1 MGQWLGKTMKFTKD
15 IKQERL
21 RWEKEKEIDK
31 ALPVKSELGEEIKVV
46 YDPEDVADQDF
57 FEKVGYPGEYPFT
70 RGVYPTMYRTRPWA
84 MRLYSGFGTAED
96 TNKRWKF
103 LLKTGNH
110 GVACAFDLPTQMG
123 VDSDDELAGEEVG
136 RVGLAVDTLRDMEI
150 LYEGLP
156 LDKIVSSF
164 NINAPAAILLAMY
177 IALAEKQG
185 VQAQQLSGTLSNDI
199 LCEYV
204 SRGMWVFGP
213 KPALRLTTDIV
224 EYCTKNLPKFYPFNV
239 RGIIM
244 REAGASMTQEA
255 AFAFSNTIAY
265 IQEVLGRGLDIDSF
279 ARRISF
285 FFATGT
291 QIFEE
296 AARYRAARRL
306 WARIMKERFEAKKPA
321 SMLFRF
327 TGTVGG
333 SYYRAQEPENNL
345 IRGAYGLLG
354 NILGGA
360 QGMLHPALDEPF
372 AIPSEETARLA
383 LRTQQICAYE
393 TGVTKTVDPLGG
405 SYYVEALTDQIEQ
418 KIVLEM
424 EKIEALGG
432 AVAAV
437 EQGYMQGCIAEEA
450 YRMAKEELDGE
461 RVVVGVNRFQA
472 EEGEKRK
479 QDFHK
484 WDPRMQE
491 RQIQGLDKV
500 KRQRDD
506 SRCRKALDDLRSAA
520 EGQENLMPHLVET
533 VKTYASIGEIMTVL
547 KEVFGAY
554 KEPICI

>member
-1 MGQWLGKTMKFTKD
+1 LGKTMRFTKD
-15 IKQERL
+15 IKEARL

-533 VKTYASIGEIMTVL
+533 VKTYASIGEIMTEL

>member
-1 MGQWLGKTMKFTKD
+1 
-15 IKQERL
+15 
-21 RWEKEKEIDK
+21 
-31 ALPVKSELGEEIKVV
+31 
-46 YDPEDVADQDF
+46 
-57 FEKVGYPGEYPFT
+57 
-70 RGVYPTMYRTRPWA
+70 
-84 MRLYSGFGTAED
+84 
-96 TNKRWKF
+96 
-103 LLKTGNH
+103 
-110 GVACAFDLPTQMG
+110 
-123 VDSDDELAGEEVG
+123 
-136 RVGLAVDTLRDMEI
+136 
-150 LYEGLP
+150 
-156 LDKIVSSF
+156 
-164 NINAPAAILLAMY
+164 
-177 IALAEKQG
+177 
-185 VQAQQLSGTLSNDI
+185 
-199 LCEYV
+199 
-204 SRGMWVFGP
+204 
-213 KPALRLTTDIV
+213 
-224 EYCTKNLPKFYPFNV
+224 
-239 RGIIM
+239 M

>member
-1 MGQWLGKTMKFTKD
+1 MKFTKD
-15 IKQERL
+15 IQQERL
-21 RWEKEKEIDK
+21 RWEREKEIDR
-31 ALPVKSELGEEIKVV
+31 APAVKSELGVPVKVV
-46 YDPEDVADQDF
+46 YDPEDVADQEF
-57 FEKVGYPGEYPFT
+57 FQKIGYPGEYPFT
-70 RGVYPTMYRTRPWA
+70 RGVYPTMYRVRPWA
-84 MRLYSGFGTAED
+84 MRLYAGFGTAED
-96 TNKRWKF
+96 TNRRWKF
-103 LLKTGNH
+103 LLKTGNQ

-123 VDSDDELAGEEVG
+123 IDSNHELAEEEVG

-156 LDKIVSSF
+156 LDTIVSSF

-177 IALAEKQG
+177 VALGEKQG
-185 VQAQQLSGTLSNDI
+185 VQARQLSGTLSNDI

-265 IQEVLGRGLDIDSF
+265 IQEVLARGLDIDSF

-306 WARIMKERFEAKKPA
+306 WARLMKERFGAKSED

-333 SYYRAQEPENNL
+333 STYRAREPENNL
-345 IRGAYGLLG
+345 VRGAYGLLA
-354 NILGGA
+354 NVLGGV

-405 SYYVEALTDQIEQ
+405 SYYVEALTDQIEEA
-418 KIVLEM
+418 IVKGM
-424 EKIEALGG
+424 EEIEALGG

-437 EQGYMQGCIAEEA
+437 EQGYMQRRIAEEA
-450 YRMAKEELDGE
+450 YRIAREELSGE

-472 EEGEKRK
+472 DEKEKRK
-479 QDFHK
+479 LAFHK
-484 WDPRMQE
+484 WDRRMQDL
-491 RQIQGLDKV
+491 QIQRLEQVRKDRDNGQCERALDGL
-500 KRQRDD
+500 
-506 SRCRKALDDLRSAA
+506 RKAAQG
-520 EGQENLMPHLVET
+520 EGNLLPPLIEA
-533 VKTYASIGEIMTVL
+533 VKTYASIGEIMTAL
-547 KEVFGAY
+547 KEVFGVY